1 MYYLSPRN
9 GYVLLEDKNELQ
21 KQERS
26 FVLPASYK
34 DEISHHKVMRVIE
47 SSSGKYEPES
57 LVLVATNVV
66 EEVEISKQKYYLV
79 SENYIMAVVTE
90 MENKV

>member
-1 MYYLSPRN
+1 
-9 GYVLLEDKNELQ
+9 
-21 KQERS
+21 
-26 FVLPASYK
+26 
-34 DEISHHKVMRVIE
+34 MRVIE